1 MRIEDIKSLHLDYA
15 RAQMNC
21 GATPLPPINP
31 KRASVVRELPAVEP
45 APVEPSPRSPSV
57 AQAVSLRAADVVDIA
72 SPVPS
77 ARETVLIETALPVL
91 DTPLDGFPS
100 TAADPSVALS
110 AQEGTAPRL
119 KEAIKARY
127 LVIAAAMGVSV
138 IVLAY
143 RTPPQAHVSGP
154 VRKVDASPP
163 ARPKPLMTIPVVPTA
178 ASATSTQTGLT
189 SPYDNVAPPGSGTQM
204 NAAPAHP
211 VASAAQQQAGVP
223 TAANGRVPHR
233 LTAQDLMPDSAT
245 PDFGHRPSGLAHVD
259 PHEFTGHQSRAEPE
273 TRVVEVQ
280 AGGGDDARPGSVYE
294 APIRK
299 VIRSLPRANQPARVA
314 TGKQPVT
321 TAAAAA
327 PTVAS
332 AAAAR
337 HPGATSGD
345 AGGDQQL
352 F

>member
-1 MRIEDIKSLHLDYA
+1 MRVEDIKSLHLDYA
-15 RAQMNC
+15 RAQMNR

-31 KRASVVRELPAVEP
+31 KRASVLRELPAVE
-45 APVEPSPRSPSV
+45 APPPSPSV
-57 AQAVSLRAADVVDIA
+57 AETVSLRAEDGVDTA
-72 SPVPS
+72 SPATSVH
-77 ARETVLIETALPVL
+77 ETVPIGTALPVV
-91 DTPLDGFPS
+91 DTPLGGGPS
-100 TAADPSVALS
+100 SDADPSVAL
-110 AQEGTAPRL
+110 TARAETPPLSR
-119 KEAIKARY
+119 KATKARY
-127 LVIAAAMGVSV
+127 LAISAAMGVS
-138 IVLAY
+138 IILLAH
-143 RTPPQAHVSGP
+143 RTPPLLHASEP

-163 ARPKPLMTIPVVPTA
+163 ARARPAMTIPVVPTA
-178 ASATSTQTGLT
+178 ASAISTQTGPT
-189 SPYDNVAPPGSGTQM
+189 SPYDNVAPTGSGTQM

-211 VASAAQQQAGVP
+211 VAGAAQQQAGVP
-223 TAANGRVPHR
+223 TAANGRVPHP

-280 AGGGDDARPGSVYE
+280 AGGGDDARQGSVYE